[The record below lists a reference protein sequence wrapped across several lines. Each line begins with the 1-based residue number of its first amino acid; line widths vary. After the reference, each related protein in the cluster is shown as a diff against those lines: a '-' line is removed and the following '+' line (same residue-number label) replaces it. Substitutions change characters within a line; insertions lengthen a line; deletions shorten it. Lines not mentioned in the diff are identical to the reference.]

1 MRIFFLISV
10 KKKRDAP
17 PGIVYFSTAIKVY
30 TTEKKLLTLDYD
42 SKGKLTLRKLLQIYL
57 KPDYDCG
64 RLESDSAGL
73 PPHLTS
79 HDSKHFAATRA
90 KQRSEIKKPTKVQIR
105 EMKVGK
111 DWRIVYGPP
120 LQITYCD
127 ARSSDCQR
135 WFIFTSSFHWLR
147 KMYNFWIKF
156 P

>member
-10 KKKRDAP
+10 KKKRDVP

-30 TTEKKLLTLDYD
+30 TTEKKLLTYD
-42 SKGKLTLRKLLQIYL
+42 SKGKLTLRKLLKIYL

-64 RLESDSAGL
+64 RLESDSAGF

-111 DWRIVYGPP
+111 D
-120 LQITYCD
+120 
-127 ARSSDCQR
+127 
-135 WFIFTSSFHWLR
+135 
-147 KMYNFWIKF
+147 
-156 P
+156 

>member
-1 MRIFFLISV
+1 MRIFFSISV

-64 RLESDSAGL
+64 RLESDSAGF
-73 PPHLTS
+73 PPHSTS
-79 HDSKHFAATRA
+79 HDSKHFAAARV
-90 KQRSEIKKPTKVQIR
+90 KQRSEIKKPTKVQSR

-111 DWRIVYGPP
+111 D
-120 LQITYCD
+120 
-127 ARSSDCQR
+127 
-135 WFIFTSSFHWLR
+135 
-147 KMYNFWIKF
+147 
-156 P
+156 

>member
-57 KPDYDCG
+57 KPDCG
-64 RLESDSAGL
+64 RLESDSAGF

-90 KQRSEIKKPTKVQIR
+90 KQRSEIKKPTKVQSR

-111 DWRIVYGPP
+111 D
-120 LQITYCD
+120 
-127 ARSSDCQR
+127 
-135 WFIFTSSFHWLR
+135 
-147 KMYNFWIKF
+147 
-156 P
+156 

>member
-1 MRIFFLISV
+1 MRIFFSISV

-57 KPDYDCG
+57 KPDYDSG

-79 HDSKHFAATRA
+79 HDSKHFAAARV
-90 KQRSEIKKPTKVQIR
+90 KQRSEIKKPTKVQSR

-111 DWRIVYGPP
+111 D
-120 LQITYCD
+120 
-127 ARSSDCQR
+127 
-135 WFIFTSSFHWLR
+135 
-147 KMYNFWIKF
+147 
-156 P
+156 